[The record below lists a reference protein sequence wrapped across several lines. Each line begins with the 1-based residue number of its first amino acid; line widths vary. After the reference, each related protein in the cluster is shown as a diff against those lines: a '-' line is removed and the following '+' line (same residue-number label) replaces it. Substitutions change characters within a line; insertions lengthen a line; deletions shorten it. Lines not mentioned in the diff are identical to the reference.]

1 MPTFGILLRC
11 LLIVAFCLEGSM
23 SLWVSSAMAA
33 DRAGHVDAAQGSHP
47 PLEQDC
53 EDDAQRDQGGSAHE
67 DCDCGSGLG
76 CACACMFPVAA
87 MVPVVPFAARHLL
100 ATGPAVPS
108 WTAVVPTAIA
118 PVFRPPIG

>member
-1 MPTFGILLRC
+1 MPPFGILLRC
-11 LLIVAFCLEGSM
+11 LLILAFCLEGSM

-33 DRAGHVDAAQGSHP
+33 DRAGHVGTAQDSQAP
-47 PLEQDC
+47 VEQDC
-53 EDDAQRDQGGSAHE
+53 EDDAPRDLGGSAHE

-100 ATGPAVPS
+100 ATVPPVPS
-108 WTAVVPTAIA
+108 RTAVVPTAIA